1 MAVETVKIIQ
11 PTAAIQTPPTN
22 QGGTAFASQTVI
34 EIGTL
39 QAFLAVAVMLLAI
52 GVAWGTFKTLVR
64 GIKKVLEEEIK
75 PDLKNIRERF
85 AVVEDRVQTLWR
97 DNVASAH
104 SPRKLNDYGRKILN
118 ESGIKEIIE
127 EKRAKLFA
135 LVKEKEAKNAY
146 DAEQVILSIVDEL
159 PKYCPDVIDRLKT
172 GAFRTGAS
180 IETVLLVGGVYL
192 RDLIFSELGFS
203 LDHIDQ
209 RVSIT

>member
-1 MAVETVKIIQ
+1 MAVGTAKIIQ
-11 PTAAIQTPPTN
+11 PTAAIQALPIRQEEMT
-22 QGGTAFASQTVI
+22 GASQTVI

-39 QAFLAVAVMLLAI
+39 QAFLGVAVMLLAI

-85 AVVEDRVQTLWR
+85 AVVEDRVQTLWK
-97 DNVASAH
+97 DNVAPAH

-127 EKRAKLFA
+127 GKRAKLFE

-146 DAEQVILSIVDEL
+146 DAEQAILSIVDEL
-159 PKYCPDVIDRLKT
+159 PKHCPDVIDRLKT
-172 GAFRTGAS
+172 GAFQTGAS
-180 IETVLLVGGVYL
+180 IETVLLVGGIYL
-192 RDLIFSELGFS
+192 RDLILPELGFS

-209 RVSIT
+209 RIGVI